1 MQRALSQITLF
12 QSLTHRSFA
21 LLWSGQTLSRVGDH
35 LYLVALAWWVL
46 QKTGSATAMGTVLIC
61 SFTPMLVFLL
71 LGGVAVDRF
80 PRVRLMLASDVLRG
94 VVVSLVAVL
103 AALDLLQLWHVYLAS
118 LLFGFVDAF
127 FQPVYTA
134 LVPQVTPSEALLS
147 ANSLTGLSQQLGRVV
162 GPAIGAGVVSL
173 GGTPAAFAVNGLSFF
188 ISAACLVPLL
198 GLALPAS
205 PEAPATGM
213 LHGIRE
219 ALQVI
224 LRSPW
229 LWITILASALTNVTL
244 SGPYS
249 VALPFLVKDSLHAD
263 VGTLGL
269 LYAMFPI
276 GYMIAELWTGSLT
289 RLHRRGLLGYSGLM
303 LAGAM
308 ILVLGWPV
316 PLIILALAA
325 LINGAGLEMQGLIW
339 TNTLQEMVPG
349 DKLGRVASVDL
360 LGSFALLPIGYG
372 LTGWATDL
380 LGPSLVFILG
390 GGFTVLAGA
399 LALTHP
405 AVRGLD

>member
-35 LYLVALAWWVL
+35 LYTVALAWWVL
-46 QKTGSATAMGTVLIC
+46 QKTGSATAMGTVLIF

-103 AALDLLQLWHVYLAS
+103 AAMDLLQLWHVYLAS

-127 FQPVYTA
+127 FQPAYTA

-147 ANSLTGLSQQLGRVV
+147 ANSLTGLSQQLGRVI
-162 GPAIGAGVVSL
+162 GPAIGAAVVSL

-188 ISAACLVPLL
+188 VSAACLLPLL
-198 GLALPAS
+198 GLPLPVVAES
-205 PEAPATGM
+205 QAAGV

-219 ALQVI
+219 ALQLI

-229 LWITILASALTNVTL
+229 LWISILASALTNVTL
-244 SGPYS
+244 SGPYA
-249 VALPFLVKDSLHAD
+249 VALPFLVKDTLHAD

-276 GYMIAELWTGSLT
+276 GYMLAELWTGSRT
-289 RLHRRGLLGYSGLM
+289 RLHRRGVLGYSGLM

-308 ILVLGWPV
+308 ILVLGLPV
-316 PLIILALAA
+316 PLIVMALAA
-325 LINGAGLEMQGLIW
+325 LINGAGLELQGLIW
-339 TNTLQEMVPG
+339 TNTLQEMVPS

-380 LGPSLVFILG
+380 LGPPLVFILG
-390 GGFTVLAGA
+390 GGITVLAGA

-405 AVRGLD
+405 AIRRLD